1 MENLERGE
9 RRFTDDFSEVEF
21 RELVDIIPQHIF
33 VLGSDRNLLYTNRVS
48 LEYYGLSLPDIQ
60 AKDARVR
67 VVHPDDFQRV
77 SDAAQA
83 GFSSAAPFETEARF
97 LRHDGQYRWFLVRLN
112 PLSDQQGRVLRWYG
126 TRTDIDDKKQAE
138 ARLELVID
146 TLPAMVAIAL
156 ADGSADY
163 VNERWLEYFGLSL
176 EDLRNWRWPVVVH
189 PEDALRVTDE
199 WRAAVANG
207 KPLEIEFRMRGT
219 DGEYRWFV
227 VRTVPLRDELGRIV
241 KWYSA
246 GHDIDD
252 RKRAEG
258 KLRRSEA
265 HLTEAQKLSHTG
277 SWVYDVRGDKYIHWS
292 AEMYRIWRFDQEKGL
307 PSPQTVRDRIHHED
321 RARAFEAK
329 QKTIQGKVDQ
339 EVDFRI
345 VLPDGSLRY
354 VRLVGHPASVVSGNV
369 IEATGT
375 VMDVTEQHEASAALE
390 KAFDEIKKLKDQL
403 YKENLALKAEID
415 RSWMFEEIVGASPA
429 LRGALTR
436 VSKVAPTDTTVLITG
451 ETGTGKELIAH
462 AIHKQS
468 RRSSRAFVNVNCAAI
483 PASLIASELFGH
495 EKGAFTDATQR
506 RLGRFELADGGT
518 VFLDE
523 VGELPGETQVA
534 LLRVLQE
541 REFER
546 VGGVQTIR
554 SDVRVIA
561 ASNRNLHMAIA
572 GGMFRSD
579 LFYRLNVF
587 PIEIPPLRER
597 ADDISLLIDYFVK
610 RFAKRLGKK
619 IGCVDARTLRLLQSY
634 TWPGNVRELQNVIER
649 SIILSDSENLQ
660 VEESWLTPASYETT
674 SSVQPLASK
683 LARTEKELIEA
694 ALAETRGRVAGSS
707 GAAAKLQ
714 IPATTLESKIK
725 SLRINK
731 HRFKAT

>member
-1 MENLERGE
+1 MENRERGE
-9 RRFTDDFSEVEF
+9 RRLSDDFSEVEF
-21 RELVDIIPQHIF
+21 RELVDGIPQHIF
-33 VLGSDRNLLYTNRVS
+33 VLGSDESLLYTNRLS
-48 LEYYGLSLPDIQ
+48 LEYHGISIQDIR
-60 AKDARVR
+60 AKEAPARL
-67 VVHPDDFQRV
+67 VHPDDLQRV
-77 SDAAQA
+77 SDAARR
-83 GFSSAAPFETEARF
+83 GFATKAPFETETRF
-97 LRHDGQYRWFLVRLN
+97 RRHDGQYRWFLIRLN
-112 PLSDQQGRVLRWYG
+112 PLSDQQGRVIRWYG

-176 EDLRNWRWPVVVH
+176 EDLRDWRWPVVVH
-189 PEDALRVTDE
+189 PEDAPRVTDE

-207 KPLEIEFRMRGT
+207 KPLEIEFRLRGV

-252 RKRAEG
+252 RKRAEE

-265 HLTEAQKLSHTG
+265 HLAEAQKLSHTG
-277 SWVYDVRGDKYIHWS
+277 SWVYDVLHEAIIHWS
-292 AEMYRIWRFDQEKGL
+292 AEMYRIWQLDPERGT
-307 PSPQTVRDRIHHED
+307 PSVQAVRDRIHPED
-321 RARAFEAK
+321 LARVFESGQTAE
-329 QKTIQGKVDQ
+329 QHGVDQ

-345 VLPDGSLRY
+345 VLSDGSLRY
-354 VRLVGHPASVVSGNV
+354 LHMVGHPAVVASGNV
-369 IEATGT
+369 TGT
-375 VMDVTEQHEASAALE
+375 TGMVMDITEQHEARAALE
-390 KAFDEIKKLKDQL
+390 KAFDEIKKLRDQL
-403 YKENLALKAEID
+403 YKENLALKAELD
-415 RSWMFEEIVGASPA
+415 RSSMFEEIVGASPVLQA
-429 LRGALTR
+429 ALTR
-436 VSKVAPTDTTVLITG
+436 VSKVAPTDSTAMITG

-468 RRSSRAFVNVNCAAI
+468 RRSTRAFVNVNCAAI

-495 EKGAFTDATQR
+495 EKGAFTGATQR

-523 VGELPGETQVA
+523 VGELPAETQVA
-534 LLRVLQE
+534 LLRVLQAK
-541 REFER
+541 EFER

-561 ASNRNLHMAIA
+561 ASNRNLQLAIA
-572 GGMFRSD
+572 DGLFRSD

-597 ADDISLLIDYFVK
+597 TDDIPLLIDYFMK
-610 RFAKRLGKK
+610 RFAKRMGKK
-619 IGCVDARTLRLLQSY
+619 VARVDDRTLRLLQSY

-649 SIILSDSENLQ
+649 SIILSDTENLQ
-660 VEESWLTPASYETT
+660 VEESWLTPAAYETKC
-674 SSVQPLASK
+674 SVQPLTSK
-683 LARTEKELIEA
+683 LERTEKELIEA
-694 ALAETRGRVAGSS
+694 ALAEARGRVSGSS
-707 GAAAKLQ
+707 GAAAKL
-714 IPATTLESKIK
+714 K
-725 SLRINK
+725 SPRLLWSRRSNPSG
-731 HRFKAT
+731 